1 MDPVLSLL
9 ARLRADPEIM
19 RHVTAWER
27 LPARAA
33 RTAPWPSRLDPRL
46 VAAARRVGIEAPY
59 THQAEAIAAALEGH
73 NVVLATAAA
82 SGKSLAI
89 HLPVL
94 QTLLADPTAT
104 ALYLFPTKALAHDQL
119 AALQPLL
126 PHPTPAALTSPLAP
140 LLTSGQERGGGWGK
154 VEVAAYDGDT
164 PLGQRTA
171 IRQKVRLLVTN
182 PDMLHLGILPY
193 HTRWA
198 RFLSGLRWVV
208 LDELHVY
215 HGVFGSHVAN
225 VLRRLRRV
233 CRFYGAA
240 PRFLCASA
248 TVANP
253 QGLAERLIEAEV
265 YPVVEDGAPRGE
277 KHVLIYNPPLIEPA
291 LGLRR
296 PLLLAALDLA
306 ERILPADLQTI
317 FFARSRLSTE
327 VLLGYLRERAPAW
340 GQDPAAIRGYRGGY
354 LPNQRREIERGL
366 REGTVRVVVATN
378 ALELG
383 VDIGQMTACV
393 LVGYPGSVASTW
405 QQAGRAGR
413 RAGASLV
420 VLIAG
425 ASPLDQ
431 YLATHPEFLFGR
443 PVEEAHLNPDNPAVL
458 ADHIACAAYEL
469 PFERGESFGNLPDV
483 EEWLR
488 LLEETGDLHRS
499 DGRYLWVGE
508 GEPARAVNLRTS
520 TPDVVVIQDVGVDP
534 PQVVGEIDRISAP
547 MLVYPGAVYLHEADT
562 YRVEDLDWEAGLAR
576 VRAVEVDYYTRA
588 SATTDI
594 RILETLSSAG
604 CQAGTG
610 SAGRQAGMDWTVSW
624 GVVEVTRRVTG
635 YRQIRRYTHE
645 VLGWGEVNLPEQ
657 QMETVGVWIDLG
669 PELVERLQEERILRP
684 PTDYGPDWPRQR
696 AAALARDGYRCR
708 HCGAPER
715 EGHPLE
721 VHHLVPFATFG
732 YVPGVNDLYRLAN
745 RLENLVTLCP
755 ACHRRAERAR
765 GARSALSGLA
775 YLLRGLAPLYLLCA
789 PGDLETAVEPRA
801 PQTGLP
807 RVTVYDR
814 VPGGAGLS
822 ARLYELL
829 EACRGDPCGRPYAA
843 EAGPAPTG
851 RPLLEA
857 ALERVTTCP
866 CTDGCPACVGPVGEQ
881 EEGTK
886 ERTQRLLEMLIFRER
901 GCGSL

>member
-9 ARLRADPEIM
+9 ARLRADPEVM
-19 RHVTAWER
+19 RCVTAWER
-27 LPARAA
+27 IPARAA
-33 RTAPWPSRLDPRL
+33 RTAPWPPALDPRL
-46 VAAARRVGIEAPY
+46 VAAARGAGIEAPY
-59 THQAEAIAAALEGH
+59 THQAEAIAAALDGH
-73 NVVLATAAA
+73 HVVLATAAA

-94 QTLLADPTAT
+94 QTLLADPTAA

-126 PHPTPAALTSPLAP
+126 ASFPAI
-140 LLTSGQERGGGWGK
+140 
-154 VEVAAYDGDT
+154 VAAPYDGDT
-164 PLGQRTA
+164 PPSQRTA
-171 IRQKVRLLVTN
+171 VRQKARLVVTN
-182 PDMLHLGILPY
+182 PDMLHQGILPY

-233 CRFYGAA
+233 CRFYGAD

-248 TVANP
+248 TIANP
-253 QGLAERLIEAEV
+253 RGLAERLIEAEV
-265 YPVVEDGAPRGE
+265 WVIQEDGAPRGE
-277 KHVLIYNPPLIEPA
+277 KHVLLYNPPLVDPA

-306 ERILPADLQTI
+306 NRILPADLQTI

-340 GQDPAAIRGYRGGY
+340 GQDPATIRGYRGGY
-354 LPNQRREIERGL
+354 LPSQRREIERGL
-366 REGTVRVVVATN
+366 REGTVRAVVATN

-425 ASPLDQ
+425 SSPLDQ

-458 ADHIACAAYEL
+458 ADHVACAAYEL

-483 EEWLR
+483 EAWLR

-499 DGRYLWVGE
+499 DGRYTWVGE
-508 GEPARAVNLRTS
+508 GEPARAVNLRTG
-520 TPDVVVIQDVGVDP
+520 TPDVVVIQDISADP
-534 PQVVGEIDRISAP
+534 PQVVGEIDRPSAP
-547 MLVYPGAVYLHEADT
+547 MLVHPGAIYLHEADM
-562 YRVEDLDWEAGLAR
+562 YRVEDLDWERGLAR

-588 SATTDI
+588 SATTEV
-594 RILETLSSAG
+594 RILEVLG
-604 CQAGTG
+604 N
-610 SAGRQAGMDWTVSW
+610 AGRPACTADHQARPGWEVSW
-624 GVVEVTRRVTG
+624 GTVEVTTRVTG

-645 VLGWGEVNLPEQ
+645 VLGWGEVDLPEGR
-657 QMETVGVWIDLG
+657 METVGVWIDLG
-669 PELVERLQEERILRP
+669 PELVERLQEEWVLCP
-684 PTDYGPDWPRQR
+684 SANYGPDWPTQR

-708 HCGAPER
+708 HCGTPER

-721 VHHLVPFATFG
+721 VHHLVPFASFG
-732 YVPGVNDLYRLAN
+732 YIPGVNDLYRLAN
-745 RLENLVTLCP
+745 RLENLITLCG

-775 YLLRGLAPLYLLCA
+775 YLLRGLAPLYVLCA
-789 PGDLETAVEPRA
+789 PGDLETVVEPRA
-801 PQTGLP
+801 PQTSLP

-822 ARLYELL
+822 ARLYKLL
-829 EACRGDPCGRPYAA
+829 TEETA
-843 EAGPAPTG
+843 
-851 RPLLEA
+851 LLEA
-857 ALERVTTCP
+857 AWERVTACP
-866 CTDGCPACVGPVGEQ
+866 CADGCPACVGPVGEQ
-881 EEGTK
+881 EKGTK
-886 ERTQRLLEMLIFRER
+886 ERTRRLLEEMLV
-901 GCGSL
+901 

>member
-9 ARLRADPEIM
+9 ARLRADPDLM
-19 RHVTAWER
+19 RNVTAWEQ
-27 LPARAA
+27 LPARTA
-33 RTAPWPSRLDPRL
+33 RTAPWPVALASRLVE
-46 VAAARRVGIEAPY
+46 VARGAGIEAPY
-59 THQAEAIAAALEGH
+59 THQAEAVTAALDGH

-94 QTLLADPTAT
+94 QTLLTDPTAT
-104 ALYLFPTKALAHDQL
+104 AIYLFPTKALAHDQL
-119 AALQPLL
+119 ATLRPLL
-126 PHPTPAALTSPLAP
+126 MPFPSIVA
-140 LLTSGQERGGGWGK
+140 
-154 VEVAAYDGDT
+154 AAYDGDT
-164 PLGQRTA
+164 PTSQRTT
-171 IRQKVRLLVTN
+171 IRQKARLLVTN
-182 PDMLHLGILPY
+182 PDMLHMGILPY

-240 PRFLCASA
+240 PHFLCASA
-248 TVANP
+248 TIANP
-253 QGLAERLIEAEV
+253 RGLAERLLEAEV

-277 KHVLIYNPPLIEPA
+277 KHVLIYNPPLVDPA

-296 PLLLAALDLA
+296 PLLLAALDIA
-306 ERILPADLQTI
+306 SHILPADLQTI

-354 LPNQRREIERGL
+354 LPSQRREIEQGL
-366 REGTVRVVVATN
+366 REGTVRAVVATN

-383 VDIGQMTACV
+383 VDIGQMAACV
-393 LVGYPGSVASTW
+393 MVGYPGSVASTW

-425 ASPLDQ
+425 SSPLDQ

-443 PVEEAHLNPDNPAVL
+443 PMEEAHLNPDNPAVL
-458 ADHIACAAYEL
+458 VDHVACAAYEL
-469 PFERGESFGNLPDV
+469 PFEPGESFGTLPDV
-483 EEWLR
+483 GGWLC

-499 DGRYLWVGE
+499 DGRYIWVGE
-508 GEPARAVNLRTS
+508 REPARAVNLRTS
-520 TPDVVVIQDVGVDP
+520 TPDVVVIQDVSTDP
-534 PQVVGEIDRISAP
+534 PQVIGEIDRASAP
-547 MLVYPGAVYLHEADT
+547 ILVYPGAIYLHEADM
-562 YRVEDLDWEAGLAR
+562 YRVENLDWDAGLAQ

-588 SATTDI
+588 SAITEVQV
-594 RILETLSSAG
+594 LETL
-604 CQAGTG
+604 G
-610 SAGRQAGMDWTVSW
+610 SASRQAGMDWAVSW
-624 GVVEVTRRVTG
+624 GVIEVTRRVTG

-645 VLGWGEVNLPEQ
+645 VLGGEEVDLPEGR
-657 QMETVGVWIDLG
+657 METVGVWIDLG
-669 PELVERLQEERILRP
+669 PELVEQLQEEQVLHL
-684 PTDYGPDWPRQR
+684 PTHYGPDWPAQR

-708 HCGAPER
+708 HCGAPAQ
-715 EGHPLE
+715 EGRPLE
-721 VHHLVPFATFG
+721 VHHRVPFAVFG
-732 YVPGVNDLYRLAN
+732 YIPGKNDFYRLAN
-745 RLENLVTLCP
+745 RLENLITLCP
-755 ACHRRAERAR
+755 TCHRQVERAR

-775 YLLRGLAPLYLLCA
+775 YLLRGLAPLYVLCA
-789 PGDLETAVEPRA
+789 PGDLETVVEPR
-801 PQTGLP
+801 TWETHLP

-829 EACRGDPCGRPYAA
+829 TEGTA
-843 EAGPAPTG
+843 
-851 RPLLEA
+851 LLEA
-857 ALERVTTCP
+857 AREQVATCP
-866 CTDGCPACVGPVGEQ
+866 CADGCPACVGPVGEQ

-886 ERTQRLLEMLIFRER
+886 ERTRRLLEKMLALAGLPRAAR
-901 GCGSL
+901 

>member
-1 MDPVLSLL
+1 
-9 ARLRADPEIM
+9 
-19 RHVTAWER
+19 
-27 LPARAA
+27 
-33 RTAPWPSRLDPRL
+33 
-46 VAAARRVGIEAPY
+46 
-59 THQAEAIAAALEGH
+59 HQAEAIAAALEGQ

-82 SGKSLAI
+82 SGKSLAL

-94 QTLLADPTAT
+94 QTLLANPTAT

-126 PHPTPAALTSPLAP
+126 NPPGRGATPGAGASPAP
-140 LLTSGQERGGGWGK
+140 PLPI
-154 VEVAAYDGDT
+154 VAAAYDGDT
-164 PLGQRTA
+164 PTAQRSA
-171 IRQKVRLLVTN
+171 IRQKARLLVTN
-182 PDMLHLGILPY
+182 PDMLHLGVLPY

-198 RFLSGLRWVV
+198 RFFSGLRWVV

-233 CRFYGAA
+233 CRFYGAD

-253 QGLAERLIEAEV
+253 RGLAERLLEAEV

-277 KHVLIYNPPLIEPA
+277 KHVLIYNPPLVDPA
-291 LGLRR
+291 LGIRR

-306 ERILPADLQTI
+306 DRILPADLQTI

-354 LPNQRREIERGL
+354 LPTQRREIERGL
-366 REGTVRVVVATN
+366 REGTVRAVVATN

-393 LVGYPGSVASTW
+393 MVGYPGSVASTW

-420 VLIAG
+420 ILIAG
-425 ASPLDQ
+425 PSPLDQ
-431 YLATHPEFLFGR
+431 YLAAHPEFLFGR

-469 PFERGESFGNLPDV
+469 PFERGESFGTLPDV

-499 DGRYLWVGE
+499 NGRYTWVGE

-520 TPDVVVIQDVGVDP
+520 TPDIVVIQDISADP
-534 PQVVGEIDRISAP
+534 PQVVGEIDRPSAP
-547 MLVYPGAVYLHEADT
+547 MLVYPGAIYLHEADT
-562 YRVEDLDWEAGLAR
+562 YRVDDLDWEAGLAR

-588 SATTDI
+588 SATTGI
-594 RILETLSSAG
+594 RVLEVLEGQALSGWA
-604 CQAGTG
+604 
-610 SAGRQAGMDWTVSW
+610 VSW
-624 GVVEVTRRVTG
+624 GTVEVTRRVTG

-645 VLGWGEVNLPEQ
+645 VLGWGEVDLPEQ
-657 QMETVGVWIDLG
+657 RMETVGVWIDLG
-669 PELVERLQEERILRP
+669 PELVERLQEERVLRP
-684 PTDYGPDWPRQR
+684 PTDYGPDWPAQR

-708 HCGAPER
+708 HCGTPER

-721 VHHLVPFATFG
+721 VHHLVPFAAFG
-732 YVPGVNDLYRLAN
+732 YVPGVNDFYRLAN
-745 RLENLVTLCP
+745 RLENLITLCP

-775 YLLRGLAPLYLLCA
+775 YLLRGLAPLYVLCA
-789 PGDLETAVEPRA
+789 PEDLETVVEPRS
-801 PQTGLP
+801 PETGLP

-829 EACRGDPCGRPYAA
+829 TEGTA
-843 EAGPAPTG
+843 
-851 RPLLEA
+851 LLEA
-857 ALERVTTCP
+857 ARERVRTCP
-866 CTDGCPACVGPVGEQ
+866 CADGCPACVGPVGEQ

-886 ERTQRLLEMLIFRER
+886 ERTRRLLEMLTA
-901 GCGSL
+901 L

>member
-1 MDPVLSLL
+1 MDPILSLL
-9 ARLRADPEIM
+9 ARLRADPEVM
-19 RHVTAWER
+19 RNVTAWER

-33 RTAPWPSRLDPRL
+33 RTAPWPAALDPRL
-46 VAAARRVGIEAPY
+46 VAAARAAGIEASY
-59 THQAEAIAAALEGH
+59 THQAEAIAAALDGH
-73 NVVLATAAA
+73 NIVLATAAA
-82 SGKSLAI
+82 SGKSLAV

-119 AALQPLL
+119 AALQSL
-126 PHPTPAALTSPLAP
+126 LAP
-140 LLTSGQERGGGWGK
+140 RGAGRRGNPCGCPPGQGGGATLA
-154 VEVAAYDGDT
+154 VAPDTVAPHIPPIPAFPYDGDT
-164 PLGQRTA
+164 PTAQRTA
-171 IRQKVRLLVTN
+171 IRQKARLIVTN

-233 CRFYGAA
+233 CRFYGAE

-253 QGLAERLIEAEV
+253 RGLAEQLLEAEV

-277 KHVLIYNPPLIEPA
+277 KHVLIYNPPLVDPA
-291 LGLRR
+291 LGIRR

-306 ERILPADLQTI
+306 SRLLPADVQTI

-340 GQDPAAIRGYRGGY
+340 GQDPTAIRGYRGGY
-354 LPNQRREIERGL
+354 LPTQRREIERGL
-366 REGTVRVVVATN
+366 REGTVRAVVATN

-383 VDIGQMTACV
+383 VDIGQMAACV
-393 LVGYPGSVASTW
+393 MVGYPGSIASTW

-420 VLIAG
+420 ILMTG
-425 ASPLDQ
+425 PSPLDQ
-431 YLATHPEFLFGR
+431 YLATHPEFLFGQ
-443 PVEEAHLNPDNPAVL
+443 PVEEAHLNPDNPAIL

-469 PFERGESFGNLPDV
+469 PFERGEPFGRLPDV

-488 LLEETGDLHRS
+488 FLEETGDLHRS
-499 DGRYLWVGE
+499 DGRYIWVGE
-508 GEPARAVNLRTS
+508 GEPARAVGLRTS
-520 TPDVVVIQDVGVDP
+520 TPDVVVIQDVGADP
-534 PQVVGEIDRISAP
+534 PQVVGEIDRPSAP
-547 MLVYPGAVYLHEADT
+547 LLVYPGAIYLHEAEM

-588 SATTDI
+588 SSVTDV
-594 RILETLSSAG
+594 RVLEILGRTG
-604 CQAGTG
+604 RQACMQADSPRYTPG
-610 SAGRQAGMDWTVSW
+610 SAGRQACPGWEAAW
-624 GVVEVTRRVTG
+624 GTVEVTSRVTG

-645 VLGWGEVNLPEQ
+645 VLGWGEVDLPEVR
-657 QMETVGVWIDLG
+657 METVGVWIDLG
-669 PELVERLQEERILRP
+669 PELVERLQEAGVLRP
-684 PTDYGPDWPRQR
+684 LTDYGPDWPAQR

-708 HCGAPER
+708 HCGMPER

-721 VHHLVPFATFG
+721 VHHIVPFAAFG
-732 YVPGVNDLYRLAN
+732 YIPGVNDLHRLAN
-745 RLENLVTLCP
+745 RLENLITLCS

-775 YLLRGLAPLYLLCA
+775 YLLRHLTPLYVLCA
-789 PGDLETAVEPRA
+789 PGDLEAVVESRA
-801 PQTGLP
+801 PQTGHP

-814 VPGGAGLS
+814 IPGGAGLS

-829 EACRGDPCGRPYAA
+829 TGDGA
-843 EAGPAPTG
+843 EASPAPTI
-851 RPLLEA
+851 LQA
-857 ALERVTTCP
+857 ALERVTACP
-866 CTDGCPACVGPVGEQ
+866 CADGCPACVGPVGEQ

-886 ERTQRLLEMLIFRER
+886 ERTRRLLEEMMR
-901 GCGSL
+901 

>member
-9 ARLRADPEIM
+9 ARLRADPEVM
-19 RHVTAWER
+19 RNVTAWER

-33 RTAPWPSRLDPRL
+33 RTAPWPAALAPCL
-46 VAAARRVGIEAPY
+46 VAAARAVGIEAPY

-119 AALQPLL
+119 AALQPF
-126 PHPTPAALTSPLAP
+126 LTSPPAASP
-140 LLTSGQERGGGWGK
+140 LPPPLSRTSFGRGEGVRGWG
-154 VEVAAYDGDT
+154 EIAAYDGDT
-164 PLGQRTA
+164 PTAQRTA
-171 IRQKVRLLVTN
+171 IRQKARLLVTN

-233 CRFYGAA
+233 CRFYGAD

-253 QGLAERLIEAEV
+253 RGLAERLIEAEV

-306 ERILPADLQTI
+306 GRILPADLQTI

-327 VLLGYLRERAPAW
+327 LLLGYLRERAPAW

-366 REGTVRVVVATN
+366 REGTVRAVVATN

-425 ASPLDQ
+425 PSPLDQ

-458 ADHIACAAYEL
+458 ADHLACAAYEL

-499 DGRYLWVGE
+499 DGRYIWVGE

-520 TPDVVVIQDVGVDP
+520 TPNVVVIQDVGVDP
-534 PQVVGEIDRISAP
+534 PQVVGEIDRASAP
-547 MLVYPGAVYLHEADT
+547 MLVYPGAVYLHEADM

-594 RILETLSSAG
+594 QILETLSR
-604 CQAGTG
+604 
-610 SAGRQAGMDWTVSW
+610 AGRQTGMDWTVSW

-645 VLGWGEVNLPEQ
+645 VLGWGEVDLPEQ
-657 QMETVGVWIDLG
+657 RMETVGVWIDLG
-669 PELVERLQEERILRP
+669 PELVERMQEEQVLRP

-696 AAALARDGYRCR
+696 AAALARDGHRCR
-708 HCGAPER
+708 HCGMPER

-732 YVPGVNDLYRLAN
+732 YIPGVNDLYRLAN

-775 YLLRGLAPLYLLCA
+775 YLLRGLAPLYVLCA

-801 PQTGLP
+801 RETGLP

-829 EACRGDPCGRPYAA
+829 TGEAGAGTRGGDPCGRPPG
-843 EAGPAPTG
+843 AGASPAPTG
-851 RPLLEA
+851 RPILEA
-857 ALERVTTCP
+857 ALERVTACP
-866 CTDGCPACVGPVGEQ
+866 CADGCPACVGPVGEQ

-886 ERTQRLLEMLIFRER
+886 ERTRRLLEMLIF
-901 GCGSL
+901 

>member
-1 MDPVLSLL
+1 MDPILSLL
-9 ARLRADPEIM
+9 ARLRADPEVM
-19 RHVTAWER
+19 RNVTAWER

-33 RTAPWPSRLDPRL
+33 RTAPWPAALDPRL
-46 VAAARRVGIEAPY
+46 VAAARGMGIEAPY
-59 THQAEAIAAALEGH
+59 THQAEAVAAALDGH

-82 SGKSLAI
+82 SGKSLAV
-89 HLPVL
+89 HLPIL

-126 PHPTPAALTSPLAP
+126 SSFSPPIPAFP
-140 LLTSGQERGGGWGK
+140 
-154 VEVAAYDGDT
+154 YDGDT
-164 PLGQRTA
+164 PAAQRTA
-171 IRQKVRLLVTN
+171 IRQKARLIVTN

-233 CRFYGAA
+233 CRFYGAE

-253 QGLAERLIEAEV
+253 RGLAEQLLEEEV

-277 KHVLIYNPPLIEPA
+277 KHVLIYNPPLVDPA
-291 LGLRR
+291 LGIRR

-306 ERILPADLQTI
+306 SRLLPADVQTI

-354 LPNQRREIERGL
+354 LPSQRREIERGL
-366 REGTVRVVVATN
+366 REGTVRAVVATN

-383 VDIGQMTACV
+383 VDIGQMAACV
-393 LVGYPGSVASTW
+393 MVGYPGSIASTW

-420 VLIAG
+420 VLMTG
-425 ASPLDQ
+425 PSPLDQ
-431 YLATHPEFLFGR
+431 YLATHPEFLFGQ
-443 PVEEAHLNPDNPAVL
+443 PVEEAHLNPDNPAIL

-469 PFERGESFGNLPDV
+469 PFERGESFGRLPDV

-488 LLEETGDLHRS
+488 FLEETGDLHRS
-499 DGRYLWVGE
+499 DGRYIWVGE
-508 GEPARAVNLRTS
+508 GEPARAVGLRTS
-520 TPDVVVIQDVGVDP
+520 TPDRVVIQDVGADP
-534 PQVVGEIDRISAP
+534 PQVVGEIDRPGAP
-547 MLVYPGAVYLHEADT
+547 LLVYPGAIYLHEAEM

-576 VRAVEVDYYTRA
+576 VRAVEADYYTRA
-588 SATTDI
+588 SSVTDV
-594 RILETLSSAG
+594 RVLDVLEERALSGWGA
-604 CQAGTG
+604 AWGT
-610 SAGRQAGMDWTVSW
+610 
-624 GVVEVTRRVTG
+624 VEVTSRVTG

-645 VLGWGEVNLPEQ
+645 VLGWGEVDLPEVR
-657 QMETVGVWIDLG
+657 METVGVWIDLG
-669 PELVERLQEERILRP
+669 PELVERLQEAGVLRP
-684 PTDYGPDWPRQR
+684 PTDYGPDWPAQR

-708 HCGAPER
+708 HCGMPER

-721 VHHLVPFATFG
+721 VHHIVPFATFG
-732 YVPGVNDLYRLAN
+732 YIPGVNDLHRLAN
-745 RLENLVTLCP
+745 RLENLITLCP
-755 ACHRRAERAR
+755 SCHRRAERAR

-775 YLLRGLAPLYLLCA
+775 YLLRHLAPLYVLCA
-789 PGDLETAVEPRA
+789 PGDLEAVVEPRA
-801 PQTGLP
+801 PQTGHP

-829 EACRGDPCGRPYAA
+829 TGGGGG
-843 EAGPAPTG
+843 AGAGASPAPTTIAPG
-851 RPLLEA
+851 QDVGATPRGEPLRGVALAVAPTILQA
-857 ALERVTTCP
+857 ALERVTACP
-866 CTDGCPACVGPVGEQ
+866 CADGCPACVGPVGEQ

-886 ERTQRLLEMLIFRER
+886 ERTRRLLLALI
-901 GCGSL
+901 GGL

>member
-9 ARLRADPEIM
+9 ARLRADPEVM
-19 RHVTAWER
+19 RNVTAWER
-27 LPARAA
+27 LPARTA
-33 RTAPWPSRLDPRL
+33 RTAPWPSALDLRL
-46 VAAARRVGIEAPY
+46 VAAARGAGIETPY
-59 THQAEAIAAALEGH
+59 THQAEAIAAALDGH

-94 QTLLADPTAT
+94 QTLLTDPTAT

-126 PHPTPAALTSPLAP
+126 NPQKRSCPPGAQATGAGVGSAPPLPIIA
-140 LLTSGQERGGGWGK
+140 
-154 VEVAAYDGDT
+154 AAYDGDT
-164 PLGQRTA
+164 PTSQRTA
-171 IRQKVRLLVTN
+171 IRQRARLLVTN

-193 HTRWA
+193 HTRWV

-233 CRFYGAA
+233 CRFYGAD

-248 TVANP
+248 TIANP
-253 QGLAERLIEAEV
+253 RRLAERLLETEV

-306 ERILPADLQTI
+306 DRILPADLQTI

-327 VLLGYLRERAPAW
+327 VLLGYLRERALAW

-354 LPNQRREIERGL
+354 LPSQRREIEQGL
-366 REGTVRVVVATN
+366 RAGTVRAVVATN

-393 LVGYPGSVASTW
+393 MVGYPGSVASTW

-425 ASPLDQ
+425 SSPLDQ

-443 PVEEAHLNPDNPAVL
+443 PVEEAHLNPDNPAIL
-458 ADHIACAAYEL
+458 TDHIACAAYEL
-469 PFERGESFGNLPDV
+469 PFERGESFGTLPDV

-499 DGRYLWVGE
+499 DGRYTWVGE

-520 TPDVVVIQDVGVDP
+520 TPDVVVIQDISADP
-534 PQVVGEIDRISAP
+534 PQVVGEIDRASAP
-547 MLVYPGAVYLHEADT
+547 LLVYPGAIYLHEADM
-562 YRVEDLDWEAGLAR
+562 YRVEDLDWEAGLAQ

-588 SATTDI
+588 SATTEVQ
-594 RILETLSSAG
+594 ILETL
-604 CQAGTG
+604 G
-610 SAGRQAGMDWTVSW
+610 SAGRRAGVDWAVSW
-624 GVVEVTRRVTG
+624 GAVEVTRRVTR

-645 VLGWGEVNLPEQ
+645 VLGWGEVDLPEGR
-657 QMETVGVWIDLG
+657 METVGVWIDLG
-669 PELVERLQEERILRP
+669 PELVERLQEERVLRP
-684 PTDYGPDWPRQR
+684 PTDYGPDWPAQR
-696 AAALARDGYRCR
+696 AAALARDGFRCR

-721 VHHLVPFATFG
+721 VHHLVPFAFFG
-732 YVPGVNDLYRLAN
+732 YVPGKNDFYRLAN
-745 RLENLVTLCP
+745 RLENLITLCL

-775 YLLRGLAPLYLLCA
+775 YLLQGLTPLYVLCA
-789 PGDLETAVEPRA
+789 PGDLETVVEPRA
-801 PQTGLP
+801 PETSLP

-822 ARLYELL
+822 VRLYELL
-829 EACRGDPCGRPYAA
+829 TEG
-843 EAGPAPTG
+843 TT
-851 RPLLEA
+851 LLEA
-857 ALERVTTCP
+857 ARERVTTCP
-866 CTDGCPACVGPVGEQ
+866 CADGCPACVGPVGEQ

-886 ERTQRLLEMLIFRER
+886 ERTRRLLEVLLSPSGR
-901 GCGSL
+901 

>member
-9 ARLRADPEIM
+9 ARLRADPEVM
-19 RHVTAWER
+19 RNVTAWER

-33 RTAPWPSRLDPRL
+33 RTAPWPTGLDPRL
-46 VAAARRVGIEAPY
+46 VVAARSAGIEAPY
-59 THQAEAIAAALEGH
+59 THQAEAIAAALDGH

-82 SGKSLAI
+82 SGKSLAV

-94 QTLLADPTAT
+94 QTLLTDPTAT

-119 AALQPLL
+119 VALQSLL
-126 PHPTPAALTSPLAP
+126 NL
-140 LLTSGQERGGGWGK
+140 QERRGAPCGRPPGTGATLG
-154 VEVAAYDGDT
+154 VARSGAGASPAPTVPIVAAYDGDT
-164 PLGQRTA
+164 PAAQRTA
-171 IRQKVRLLVTN
+171 IRQKARLIVTN

-233 CRFYGAA
+233 CRFYGAD

-248 TVANP
+248 TIANP
-253 QGLAERLIEAEV
+253 RGLAERLIEAEV
-265 YPVVEDGAPRGE
+265 SVVQEDGAPRGE

-306 ERILPADLQTI
+306 DRILPADLQTI

-354 LPNQRREIERGL
+354 LPTQRREIEQGL
-366 REGTVRVVVATN
+366 REGTIRAVVATN

-383 VDIGQMTACV
+383 VDIGQMAACV

-443 PVEEAHLNPDNPAVL
+443 PVEEAHLNPDNPAIL

-469 PFERGESFGNLPDV
+469 PFERGESFGSLPDV

-499 DGRYLWVGE
+499 NGRYVWVGE

-520 TPDVVVIQDVGVDP
+520 TPDVVVIQDIGVDP
-534 PQVVGEIDRISAP
+534 PQVVGEIDRPSAP
-547 MLVYPGAVYLHEADT
+547 LLVYPGAVYLHEADM

-588 SATTDI
+588 SVATDI
-594 RILETLSSAG
+594 RVLETL
-604 CQAGTG
+604 G
-610 SAGRQAGMDWTVSW
+610 SAARTGWNAAW
-624 GVVEVTRRVTG
+624 GIIEVTRRVTG

-645 VLGWGEVNLPEQ
+645 VLGWGEVDLPEQ
-657 QMETVGVWIDLG
+657 RVETVGVWMDLE
-669 PELVERLQEERILRP
+669 PELVERLQEEQVLRP
-684 PTDYGPDWPRQR
+684 PTDYGPDWPAQR

-708 HCGAPER
+708 HCGASER

-721 VHHLVPFATFG
+721 VHHLVPFAAFG
-732 YVPGVNDLYRLAN
+732 YVPGKNDFYRLAN
-745 RLENLVTLCP
+745 RLENLITLCP
-755 ACHRRAERAR
+755 TCHRRVERAR

-775 YLLRGLAPLYLLCA
+775 YLLRGLAPLYVLCA
-789 PGDLETAVEPRA
+789 PGDLETVVEPRA
-801 PQTGLP
+801 PRTGLP

-822 ARLYELL
+822 TRLYELL
-829 EACRGDPCGRPYAA
+829 TGDG
-843 EAGPAPTG
+843 EAGVGATLAVVPAG
-851 RPLLEA
+851 GSILEA

-866 CTDGCPACVGPVGEQ
+866 CADGCPACVGPVGEQ

-886 ERTQRLLEMLIFRER
+886 ERTRRLLEALLAP
-901 GCGSL
+901 GGH

>member
-9 ARLRADPEIM
+9 ARLRADPEVM
-19 RHVTAWER
+19 RCVTAWER
-27 LPARAA
+27 IPARAA
-33 RTAPWPSRLDPRL
+33 RTAPWPPALDPRL
-46 VAAARRVGIEAPY
+46 VAAARGAGIEAPY
-59 THQAEAIAAALEGH
+59 THQAEAIAAALDGH
-73 NVVLATAAA
+73 HVVLATAAA

-94 QTLLADPTAT
+94 QTLLADPTAA

-126 PHPTPAALTSPLAP
+126 ASFPAI
-140 LLTSGQERGGGWGK
+140 
-154 VEVAAYDGDT
+154 VAAPYDGDT
-164 PLGQRTA
+164 PPSQRTA
-171 IRQKVRLLVTN
+171 VRQKARLVVTN
-182 PDMLHLGILPY
+182 PDMLHQGILPY

-233 CRFYGAA
+233 CRFYGAD

-248 TVANP
+248 TIANP
-253 QGLAERLIEAEV
+253 RGLAERLIEAEV
-265 YPVVEDGAPRGE
+265 WVIQEDGAPRGE
-277 KHVLIYNPPLIEPA
+277 KHVLLYNPPLVDPA

-306 ERILPADLQTI
+306 NRILPADLQTI

-340 GQDPAAIRGYRGGY
+340 GQDPATIRGYRGGY
-354 LPNQRREIERGL
+354 LPSQRREIERGL
-366 REGTVRVVVATN
+366 REGTVRAVVATN

-425 ASPLDQ
+425 SSPLDQ

-458 ADHIACAAYEL
+458 ADHVACAAYEL

-483 EEWLR
+483 EAWLR

-499 DGRYLWVGE
+499 DGRYTWVGE
-508 GEPARAVNLRTS
+508 GEPARAVNLRTG
-520 TPDVVVIQDVGVDP
+520 TPDVVVIQDISADP
-534 PQVVGEIDRISAP
+534 PQVVGEIDRPSAP
-547 MLVYPGAVYLHEADT
+547 MLVHPGAIYLHEADM
-562 YRVEDLDWEAGLAR
+562 YRVEDLDWERGLAR

-588 SATTDI
+588 SATTEV
-594 RILETLSSAG
+594 RILEVLG
-604 CQAGTG
+604 N
-610 SAGRQAGMDWTVSW
+610 AGRPACTADHQARPGWEVSW
-624 GVVEVTRRVTG
+624 GTVEVTTRVTG

-645 VLGWGEVNLPEQ
+645 VLGWGEVDLPEGR
-657 QMETVGVWIDLG
+657 METVGVWIDLG
-669 PELVERLQEERILRP
+669 PELVERLQEEWVLRP
-684 PTDYGPDWPRQR
+684 SANYGPDWPAQR

-708 HCGAPER
+708 HCGTPER

-721 VHHLVPFATFG
+721 VHHLVPFASFG

-745 RLENLVTLCP
+745 RLENLITLCG

-775 YLLRGLAPLYLLCA
+775 YLLRGLAPLYVLCA
-789 PGDLETAVEPRA
+789 PGDLETVVEPRA
-801 PQTGLP
+801 PQTSLP

-822 ARLYELL
+822 ARLYKLL
-829 EACRGDPCGRPYAA
+829 TEETA
-843 EAGPAPTG
+843 
-851 RPLLEA
+851 LLEA
-857 ALERVTTCP
+857 AWERVTACP
-866 CTDGCPACVGPVGEQ
+866 CADGCPACVGPVGEQ
-881 EEGTK
+881 EKGTK
-886 ERTQRLLEMLIFRER
+886 ERTRRLLEEMLV
-901 GCGSL
+901 